1 MTHLCKRSP
10 KLLNGL
16 FLASFAN
23 KATSSVNEIFNPDR
37 IDEFYATTDEER
49 QKSISSDRA
58 TNYGVVR
65 MELIE
70 QIYHDMYMQK
80 VESRNQNDW
89 QRVILP
95 RKEVVH
101 IEQKALENRLAVHIR
116 SVQKQADTTEQDVLH
131 LDALVLATGYT
142 RSTHEELC
150 APIEHLKPR
159 DAGTDPKASGWKV
172 NRDYS
177 LALDRGKVSSGTNI
191 WLQGCNESTHG
202 ISDSLLSVLATR
214 SGEMVEAIFGDY
226 LNGLRIEGHRKSGVR
241 SML

>member
-1 MTHLCKRSP
+1 
-10 KLLNGL
+10 
-16 FLASFAN
+16 
-23 KATSSVNEIFNPDR
+23 VNEIFNPER
-37 IDEFYATTDEER
+37 IDGFYATTDNER

-70 QIYHDMYMQK
+70 QIYYDMYMQK
-80 VESRNQNDW
+80 VKSNNQDDW
-89 QRVILP
+89 RRVILP
-95 RKEVVH
+95 QREVVH
-101 IEQKALENRLAVHIR
+101 VDQTAPDDRLAVHIR
-116 SVQKQADTTEQDVLH
+116 SIQDQSKNTGEEVLH
-131 LDALVLATGYT
+131 LDALIVATGYT

-150 APIEHLKPR
+150 APVEHLKPSY
-159 DAGTDPKASGWKV
+159 AGTAPKISGWKV

-177 LALDRGKVSSGTNI
+177 LVLDREKVSSGTNI

-214 SGEMVEAIFGDY
+214 SGEMVESIFGEY
-226 LNGLRIEGHRKSGVR
+226 LNEVRTGGRGKSGVR